1 MQATAQA
8 LWRAL
13 RTAPGPDERPTG
25 AQRVTLATFLKPHR
39 RARSPQAAPQCL
51 HHTPSEHVPHGRE
64 ALEAVVGSVDEKS
77 LLDALGSVAKLRVRV
92 SACPSLPCKQ
102 LS

>member
-8 LWRAL
+8 VWRAL

-39 RARSPQAAPQCL
+39 CARSPHAAP
-51 HHTPSEHVPHGRE
+51 
-64 ALEAVVGSVDEKS
+64 
-77 LLDALGSVAKLRVRV
+77 
-92 SACPSLPCKQ
+92 
-102 LS
+102 